1 MIILDTDCLSLLDR
15 EKILESSVLRKNLD
29 RFSPEDIFTTII
41 SFEEQMRGWMALI
54 AKSKTIDQQIFAY
67 QKLYRTLESYRNALV
82 LEFDQK
88 AAEIL
93 KELKAQKIR
102 IGTMDLKIASIA
114 LSQTAILVSRNLKDF
129 EQVPNL
135 VVKDWTR

>member
-1 MIILDTDCLSLLDR
+1 MIILDTDCLSLLER
-15 EKILESSVLRKNLD
+15 QTGTAYLRLQSKLD
-29 RFSPEDIFTTII
+29 EFPSDEITTTII
-41 SFEEQMRGWMALI
+41 TFEEQMRGWMALI

-88 AAEIL
+88 SAEIL
-93 KELKAQKIR
+93 KELKSNKIR

-114 LSQTAILVSRNLKDF
+114 ISRNAILVSRNLKDF
-129 EQVPNL
+129 EAVPNL
-135 VVKDWTR
+135 TVKDWTR